1 MGREGTVVSPNPPP
15 ILQFAGPL
23 QPLPFPAEPPWAR
36 PGRGRGG
43 RFTAGGLGGGEWH
56 WGRLEQ
62 PEQKLL
68 LQELRDDSE
77 GDL

>member
-1 MGREGTVVSPNPPP
+1 M
-15 ILQFAGPL
+15 
-23 QPLPFPAEPPWAR
+23 
-36 PGRGRGG
+36 GRGRG
-43 RFTAGGLGGGEWH
+43 REDRLTEGEWH

>member
-1 MGREGTVVSPNPPP
+1 MSPNPLPTA
-15 ILQFAGPL
+15 QFARLL
-23 QPLPFPAEPPWAR
+23 QPLPFPAGTWSHL
-36 PGRGRGG
+36 
-43 RFTAGGLGGGEWH
+43 GLGGGGVGEAGSWEGEWH

>member
-1 MGREGTVVSPNPPP
+1 MGGGQVPGVV
-15 ILQFAGPL
+15 
-23 QPLPFPAEPPWAR
+23 R
-36 PGRGRGG
+36 V
-43 RFTAGGLGGGEWH
+43 GGGERH

-62 PEQKLL
+62 PEEKLL